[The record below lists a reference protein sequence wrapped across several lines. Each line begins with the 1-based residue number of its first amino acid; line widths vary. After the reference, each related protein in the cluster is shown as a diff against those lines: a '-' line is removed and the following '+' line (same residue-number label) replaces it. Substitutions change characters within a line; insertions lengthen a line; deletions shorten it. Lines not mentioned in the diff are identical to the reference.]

1 MHGVAQTTTPPSLPW
16 VRHLTTNHGVIVFVH
31 GVMGDERSTWTSSDQ
46 YWPVMLTRDTTFDGQ
61 NIYVYHYPSPKLSR
75 GFSVDEVAENMRL
88 VLTTDGV
95 LRHSELTFV
104 SHSMGG
110 LVTRAFILKYQRIAS
125 KIRLLYFFATPTT
138 GSPYAILA
146 NVVSRNPQF
155 KQLYPMQSD
164 NYLGPLQSNWLA
176 ANLRLRSYCG
186 YETLPLFGQIIV
198 ERQSATN
205 LCTERLDPIDADHVT
220 IVKPVDE
227 KSTPYRALKSA
238 FDETAPPD
246 RLANHVSSG
255 VKSPGSAP
263 GPKGASQSVSNSA
276 ATNVTAQPGSV
287 VSIGQQGGITA
298 GVIGMIINSLPANP
312 GFGLLSRKEVTY
324 DGPPLAFLERQP
336 IVPADK
342 APGTYYVAVFLSRK
356 TQYQKTQNAD
366 RIAATL
372 KTLNAMSGVKVFYS
386 PSPGGYTLVK
396 DGAEITSGGNIS
408 TVGENTDVWVCY
420 FDSALEDVA
429 DRIKKAVDAKEIRL
443 RTPTNKSSNPDVL
456 LQYDLWKASGVDI
469 EVIL

>member
-1 MHGVAQTTTPPSLPW
+1 
-16 VRHLTTNHGVIVFVH
+16 
-31 GVMGDERSTWTSSDQ
+31 
-46 YWPVMLTRDTTFDGQ
+46 
-61 NIYVYHYPSPKLSR
+61 
-75 GFSVDEVAENMRL
+75 
-88 VLTTDGV
+88 
-95 LRHSELTFV
+95 
-104 SHSMGG
+104 
-110 LVTRAFILKYQRIAS
+110 
-125 KIRLLYFFATPTT
+125 
-138 GSPYAILA
+138 
-146 NVVSRNPQF
+146 
-155 KQLYPMQSD
+155 
-164 NYLGPLQSNWLA
+164 
-176 ANLRLRSYCG
+176 
-186 YETLPLFGQIIV
+186 
-198 ERQSATN
+198 
-205 LCTERLDPIDADHVT
+205 
-220 IVKPVDE
+220 
-227 KSTPYRALKSA
+227 
-238 FDETAPPD
+238 
-246 RLANHVSSG
+246 
-255 VKSPGSAP
+255 
-263 GPKGASQSVSNSA
+263 
-276 ATNVTAQPGSV
+276 
-287 VSIGQQGGITA
+287 
-298 GVIGMIINSLPANP
+298 
-312 GFGLLSRKEVTY
+312 VTY